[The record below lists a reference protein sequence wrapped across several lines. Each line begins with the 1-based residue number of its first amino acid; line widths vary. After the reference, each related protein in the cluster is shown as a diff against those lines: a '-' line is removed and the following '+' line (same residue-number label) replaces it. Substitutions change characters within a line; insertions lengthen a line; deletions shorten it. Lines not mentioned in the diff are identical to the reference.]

1 MSAISKRT
9 IERFAGRRIYL
20 KLEPTIKALSTNG
33 KFTDELLRF
42 HYGLGFEQFLDKGGS
57 VVRLRKLVRN
67 GAVELV

>member
-1 MSAISKRT
+1 MQISQST
-9 IERFAGRRIYL
+9 MERFAGRRIYL
-20 KLEPTIKALSTNG
+20 QFEPTIKALSVNG

-42 HYGLGFEQFLDKGGS
+42 HPGLGFEGFLEKGGS